1 MRLSPPDGVPM
12 ATADRRL
19 ASSVPAADRRL
30 SHCPECSTTR
40 GIPIKVN
47 CNRHLVLIVYA
58 CEQCGHHWIAT
69 SPPRALELKLFQIH

>member
-1 MRLSPPDGVPM
+1 LRLSPPDGVSM

-19 ASSVPAADRRL
+19 PSSVPAADRRL
-30 SHCPECSTTR
+30 SHCPECSTR

-47 CNRHLVLIVYA
+47 CNRHLVLILYA

-69 SPPRALELKLFQIH
+69 SRPRPLDLKLFQIH